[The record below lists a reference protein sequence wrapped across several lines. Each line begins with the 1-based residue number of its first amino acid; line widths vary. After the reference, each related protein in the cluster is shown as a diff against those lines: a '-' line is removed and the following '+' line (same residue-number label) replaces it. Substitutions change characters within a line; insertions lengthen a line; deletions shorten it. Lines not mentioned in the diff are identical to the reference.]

1 MIITSS
7 DAYLAIQE
15 EQLNAPLFAYD
26 NLVTSTNVAAGNS
39 ATGYPATNLANPAT
53 FLKWKA
59 NTTASQSLTIDLTG
73 NTQQIDYI
81 AIAKHNFYTAGVDV
95 TIRGDTGSGLTEIV
109 PQFSLSDD
117 GVFLAR
123 FEAAAYVEISIDL
136 SAASVAAEAA
146 VLYCGTLLPAER
158 NIYVGYAPMTLSR
171 DSDSVAGFS
180 ENGNYLGRIEVN
192 SSRSGQITL
201 NNLTPAWVR
210 SSLVPFLEEAKS
222 RPFFFA
228 WRPDTYPDEV
238 VYAWQTDTNGPY
250 PSNSLPN
257 GMMQFSMNVKAIV

>member
-1 MIITSS
+1 MIIISS

-26 NLVTSTNVAAGNS
+26 NLVTSSNIAAGNS

-59 NTTASQSLTIDLTG
+59 NTTGAQSLTITLTG
-73 NTQQIDYI
+73 NTQHIDYI
-81 AIAKHNFYTAGVDV
+81 AIAKHNFFTAGVDV
-95 TIRGDTGSGLTEIV
+95 TIRGNTGSGLVEIV
-109 PQFSLSDD
+109 PQFSLGDD
-117 GVFLAR
+117 GAFIAR
-123 FEAAAYVEISIDL
+123 FEADAYIAISIDL
-136 SAASVAAEAA
+136 SSGSVAAEAA
-146 VLYCGTLLPAER
+146 LLYCGTLLAAER
-158 NIYVGYAPMTLSR
+158 NIYVGYAPMNLSR
-171 DSDSVAGFS
+171 DSDAVAGFS
-180 ENGNYLGRIEVN
+180 ENGNFLGRIEVN

-201 NNLTPAWVR
+201 NNLTPSWVR
-210 SSLVPFLEEAKS
+210 SYLVPFLEEIKS

-238 VYAWQTDTNGPY
+238 VLAWQVDTNGPY

-257 GMMQFSMNVKAIV
+257 GMMQVSMNVKALA